1 MPGPHSLSLG
11 KDPPSVTETVCYRH
25 PDRPAGVRCQR
36 CDRPICPSCMNSASV
51 GFQCP
56 NCFNEGVKSVPRT
69 RTSLGGIQRGN
80 AQIITMILLAINV
93 LVFIAVRAGSSRIV
107 NELVLVPVL
116 VDSEPWRLFT
126 SAFTHLQIFHIFAN
140 LFMLYQV
147 GPPLEQMLGRLRF
160 AILYLLSALG
170 GSVAVWFLSAP
181 VSATL
186 GASGAVLGLV
196 GALLVISRARGMD
209 VTWILG
215 YVAVTAVI
223 SFLIPNISWQGHLG
237 GFVTGAAIAWLF
249 VQDTK
254 RRRNKHART

>member
-1 MPGPHSLSLG
+1 M
-11 KDPPSVTETVCYRH
+11 TETVCYRH

-36 CDRPICPSCMNSASV
+36 CDRPICPSCMNSAAV

-56 NCFNEGVKSVPRT
+56 SCFNEGVKSVPQT
-69 RTSLGGIQRGN
+69 RTSLGGVQRGN
-80 AQIITMILLAINV
+80 PQVVTIVLLALNV
-93 LVFIAVRAGSSRIV
+93 LVFIAVRTGSSRIV
-107 NELVLVPVL
+107 NDLVLVPAL
-116 VDSEPWRLFT
+116 VDVEPWRLFT

-147 GPPLEQMLGRLRF
+147 GPPLEQMLGRVRF
-160 AILYLLSALG
+160 IVLYLLSALG
-170 GSVAVWFLSAP
+170 GSVAVWLLSAP
-181 VSATL
+181 LSATL

-209 VTWILG
+209 VTWILA

-237 GFVTGAAIAWLF
+237 GFVTGAAVAWLF
-249 VQDTK
+249 LQDVK
-254 RRRNKHART
+254 RRRNRRART